1 MPKDDTIG
9 KMKWEEWTETH
20 TDPADVRKK
29 DEALE
34 GTIVLD
40 LSHGN
45 FAGLFC
51 SSTLGEFGAKVIR
64 IEPPGG
70 DIARKFSPFGAK
82 VRDTG
87 FAYIAE
93 GRNKYHVTLSLETE
107 EGRRLLRSLAKKAD
121 FLIETFP
128 ADFMD
133 RLGIGYRDLSE
144 RNPGL
149 IYVAINT
156 FGVYGEEAGKRR
168 ASSDVVAQALS
179 GLVNITGQPENG
191 KAEEHAVPTK
201 HGNWMAWYAGGGF
214 ASFAALAALHFRNLT
229 GKGQLIDVSDA
240 ESLMRLLDY
249 NCLWHHATGNN
260 RERVGNF
267 DPAVFPYTYV
277 RTKDGYTFLAGF
289 SDINWHALT
298 SVMENPDLKAK
309 YPSIFERLKLENE
322 KQIFAEIE
330 KWSQN
335 FTSDEILA
343 KVQEYDRTV
352 GKGVVATGRVNTPE
366 DTANE
371 DNWWKRRVL
380 KKIIDPYYGEIL
392 LQMPPWK
399 MTETPPRVKTVCRPV
414 GADNEYIYMKYLG
427 IGKEALAKLAEEGIL

>member
-1 MPKDDTIG
+1 MPKDESTD
-9 KMKWEEWTETH
+9 KVKWEAWAERH

-29 DEALE
+29 DEALD

-40 LSHGN
+40 LSRGN

-64 IEPPGG
+64 VEPPGG
-70 DIARKFSPFGAK
+70 DVARKYSPFGLK

-93 GRNKYHVTLSLETE
+93 ARNKYHVTLNLETE
-107 EGRRLLRSLAKKAD
+107 RGRKLLATLARKAD
-121 FLIETFP
+121 FLVETFP
-128 ADFMD
+128 ADHLD
-133 RLGIGYRDLSE
+133 RLGIGYRQLSRE
-144 RNPGL
+144 NPGL

-156 FGVYGEEAGKRR
+156 FGLYGEEAQKGRK
-168 ASSDVVAQALS
+168 SSDVVAQALS

-191 KAEEHAVPTK
+191 GPAEHAVPTK
-201 HGNWMAWYAGGGF
+201 HGNWMAWYSGGGF
-214 ASFAALAALHFRNLT
+214 ASFAALAALHFRNRT
-229 GKGQLIDVSDA
+229 GKGQLIDVSEA
-240 ESLMRLLDY
+240 ESLMRFLDY
-249 NCLWHHATGNN
+249 NCLWYHALGKN

-289 SDINWHALT
+289 SDINWFALT
-298 SVMENPDLKAK
+298 SIMGSEELRAK
-309 YPSIFERLKLENE
+309 FPSIFERLKLENE
-322 KQIFAEIE
+322 KQIFEALETWAKE
-330 KWSQN
+330 
-335 FTSDEILA
+335 FTSDEILSR
-343 KVQEYDRTV
+343 VQEYDRTV

-366 DTANE
+366 DTVNE
-371 DNWWKRRVL
+371 ENWWKRKVF

-399 MTETPPRVKTVCRPV
+399 MSETPPRVKTVCRPV
-414 GADNEYIYMKYLG
+414 GADNDYIFTKYLG
-427 IGKEALAKLAEEGIL
+427 IGPSELSSLKEEGVL